1 MIIKQRVK
9 TYLSGLFP
17 NKLMRYPSAWLQLRR
32 EKQELEATRSSY
44 VDEWLANAKNIHDG
58 KRAFIIATGPSLND
72 LDLSKL
78 KGEIAFGVNGTYMLA
93 NVDLTY
99 FAYVSNWWHK
109 DHLEGIR
116 KVRCQRRFLPVEYQ
130 EELESST
137 PTSWYR
143 KIMPAYHSHY
153 GIRLPIPRGLSY
165 QPENYI
171 HAGGTVIFV
180 CLQLALHM
188 GFKEVIIIGLDHSYK
203 KSDGSKI
210 QKSPTQLDVE
220 GDDHSHFS
228 KDYFKKGTS
237 AHIDLAAMERGYAL
251 ADKAF
256 RKEGKLILNASSRSD
271 LKIFPRIRFDDL
283 V

>member
-1 MIIKQRVK
+1 M
-9 TYLSGLFP
+9 
-17 NKLMRYPSAWLQLRR
+17 RR

-78 KGEIAFGVNGTYMLA
+78 KGEIAFGVNGTYMLD

-116 KVRCQRRFLPVEYQ
+116 NVRCQRRFLPVEYQ

-143 KIMPAYHSHY
+143 KIIPPYHSHY
-153 GIRLPIPRGLSY
+153 GIRLPIPRGFSHH
-165 QPENYI
+165 PENYI

-180 CLQLALHM
+180 CLQLALYM
-188 GFKEVIIIGLDHSYK
+188 GFKEVIIIGLDHSYTR
-203 KSDGSKI
+203 SDGTKHE
-210 QKSPTQLDVE
+210 KSPGYMDVR
-220 GDDHSHFS
+220 GDDKSHFI
-228 KDYFKKGTS
+228 KGYFKEGAK
-237 AHIDLAAMERGYAL
+237 AHIDLDAMERGYAL
-251 ADKAF
+251 ALKAF
-256 RKEGKLILNASSRSD
+256 QKRGKKLLNASTRTE
-271 LKIFPRIRFDDL
+271 LKIIPRVCYDDL
-283 V
+283 W

>member
-1 MIIKQRVK
+1 M
-9 TYLSGLFP
+9 
-17 NKLMRYPSAWLQLRR
+17 RR

-78 KGEIAFGVNGTYMLA
+78 KGEIAFGVNGTYMLD

-116 KVRCQRRFLPVEYQ
+116 NVRCQRRFLPVEYQ

-143 KIMPAYHSHY
+143 KIIPPYHSHY
-153 GIRLPIPRGLSY
+153 GIRLPIPRGFSHH
-165 QPENYI
+165 PENYI

-180 CLQLALHM
+180 CLQLALYM
-188 GFKEVIIIGLDHSYK
+188 GFKEVIIIGLDHSYA
-203 KSDGSKI
+203 KSDGSKMPR
-210 QKSPTQLDVE
+210 SSTHLEVE
-220 GDDHSHFS
+220 GDDRSHFNKS
-228 KDYFKKGTS
+228 YFRKGSS
-237 AHIDLAAMERGYAL
+237 AHIDLNAMERGYTL

-256 RKEGKLILNASSRSD
+256 RKEGKRIFNASSRSE
-271 LKIFPRIRFDDL
+271 LKVFRRVPFDEL
-283 V
+283 WK